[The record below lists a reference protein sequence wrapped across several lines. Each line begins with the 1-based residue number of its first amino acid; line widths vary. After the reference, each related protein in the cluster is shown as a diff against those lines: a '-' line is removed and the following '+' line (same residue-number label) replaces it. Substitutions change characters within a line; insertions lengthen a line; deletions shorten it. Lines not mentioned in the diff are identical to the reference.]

1 MTWDVQSLWHDL
13 AEAEHSLDRGGETYG
28 ERLYDSFGRA
38 VHDFAG
44 WTGIDEQVSRVERI
58 REALA
63 DSGPLA
69 QRRIVQVLSGIEL
82 STIWHIL
89 IKAAEDIALYFGGSV
104 VAGTLIG
111 GVVGAFFGGIGAVP
125 GGAMGATAG
134 AKVGGW
140 ILAFLGLKSLVV
152 GLSDALPR
160 AVTYYETGFREAWGP
175 THHDDGFCVAD
186 GHGCV
191 NRAAHDIAEGH
202 VELIAAL
209 LAALVAYLTRGKGDR
224 GAILQEIRQSPRLGP
239 KVADW
244 IAANEEKLRNH
255 PRLKPGEKPSVA
267 MMVAEDNTA
276 KGGGSQ
282 AAGRKAKTARQ
293 ENKRDTSETKA
304 SEEEEIKAKVKPTAN
319 PSSLLKDGTIDHREL
334 STWAEDQGLQNQW
347 NAAPDK
353 FPSGGFKYQA
363 TDGEFEYSVHGHG
376 PNPVAMENFPTSNSA
391 LGPTVSVTRTPV
403 GGGFSARENL
413 MQSGEWAPFSTNP
426 NAAHIPLLNS
436 PF

>member
-1 MTWDVQSLWHDL
+1 LPPSLRPDSRGGDVTWDIQSIWHDL

-44 WTGIDEQVSRVERI
+44 RTGIDEQVSRVERI
-58 REALA
+58 KEALA

-69 QRRIVQVLSGIEL
+69 QRRIVQVLSGIDL

-89 IKAAEDIALYFGGSV
+89 IKAAEDITLYFGGSV

-111 GVVGAFFGGIGAVP
+111 GVAGAFFGGVGAVP

-140 ILAFLGLKSLVV
+140 ILAFLGLKSLVE

-160 AVTYYETGFREAWGP
+160 AATHYETGFREAWGP
-175 THHDDGFCVAD
+175 THHDEHFVMAD
-186 GHGCV
+186 GRGSV

-209 LAALVAYLTRGKGDR
+209 LAALVAYLTRGEGDR

-267 MMVAEDNTA
+267 MMAESEGA
-276 KGGGSQ
+276 KGGG
-282 AAGRKAKTARQ
+282 AKATAGRKAKTKAAEGAATETVGPATADDELKSLPQLKGMDQSAIADTLRARGYT
-293 ENKRDTSETKA
+293 EVPAKSGGSVWTKDLPDGDTAAVRLDPPNARSPSDFADAVEHAHKEIVPSSKVVEGNYHPKFATTLDDFCNATTCKA
-304 SEEEEIKAKVKPTAN
+304 SI
-319 PSSLLKDGTIDHREL
+319 
-334 STWAEDQGLQNQW
+334 
-347 NAAPDK
+347 
-353 FPSGGFKYQA
+353 
-363 TDGEFEYSVHGHG
+363 
-376 PNPVAMENFPTSNSA
+376 
-391 LGPTVSVTRTPV
+391 
-403 GGGFSARENL
+403 
-413 MQSGEWAPFSTNP
+413 
-426 NAAHIPLLNS
+426 HIPTGDGDAL
-436 PF
+436 

>member
-134 AKVGGW
+134 AKVGAW
-140 ILAFLGLKSLVV
+140 ILAFLGLKSLVE

-160 AVTYYETGFREAWGP
+160 AVTHYETGFREAWGP

-267 MMVAEDNTA
+267 AMAESEGA
-276 KGGGSQ
+276 KGGGSKASKQTKAEKQ
-282 AAGRKAKTARQ
+282 AAKGEARQ
-293 ENKRDTSETKA
+293 VSA
-304 SEEEEIKAKVKPTAN
+304 SAIDEVKSLPPLEGKSRTEIAAILREKGYTEV
-319 PSSLLKDGTIDHREL
+319 PSRDGTGSVWTKECSDGNTAAVRLDQAVERVPPLQRADEKPHAHKEVVQNDKVVDGNYSAPNQKL
-334 STWAEDQGLQNQW
+334 DDLGNVKKGANAEIAQD
-347 NAAPDK
+347 
-353 FPSGGFKYQA
+353 
-363 TDGEFEYSVHGHG
+363 V
-376 PNPVAMENFPTSNSA
+376 
-391 LGPTVSVTRTPV
+391 
-403 GGGFSARENL
+403 
-413 MQSGEWAPFSTNP
+413 
-426 NAAHIPLLNS
+426 HIPIEW
-436 PF
+436 